1 MSNTLTTAE
10 PEQPMTATTPPS
22 SSRKYAMIAVKW
34 VVAIVLLVVMYW
46 MCGDNLAK
54 LKDRTIVW
62 NMFGIALGVRFLSLL
77 ATFTRWQLLV
87 RGIGVP
93 LSFRE
98 AFRLGMLGEA
108 CNGMGPGGVG
118 GDLVKVGLL
127 AKNHPSRTA
136 SILATAFLDRI
147 LGMWALFMLGAIASL
162 SPWSTKLGSELQWA
176 VWALWGG
183 SAAGLIGITLMFV
196 PAFTHSRLMHWVTT
210 WKFVGKIAKE
220 LMDSIQLYQGKPQI
234 VVGAAILG
242 LIGHFGFLSCFYF
255 CAESFHKGQVIPGFI
270 DHVVGLPLPEAI
282 GAAIPTPGGVGGLEA
297 AVAWFYQQYQRT
309 ILPESTPDQLSNA
322 FANGILTAV
331 GYRLTMY
338 LWGAVGVVY
347 YMSSRK
353 EIERA
358 VHSVE
363 S

>member
-1 MSNTLTTAE
+1 MSDSLASAE
-10 PEQPMTATTPPS
+10 THLPMTAETPPP
-22 SSRKYAMIAVKW
+22 SSRKYAIIALKW
-34 VVAIVLLVVMYW
+34 VVAIALLGVMYK
-46 MCGDNLAK
+46 MSGDNLAK

-62 NMFGIALGVRFLSLL
+62 SMFGVALGVRFLSLL

-108 CNGMGPGGVG
+108 CNGMGPGAVG
-118 GDLVKVGLL
+118 GDLVKVGML
-127 AKNHPSRTA
+127 AKDHPSRTA
-136 SILATAFLDRI
+136 SILATVFLDRI
-147 LGMWALFMLGAIASL
+147 LGMWALFMLGALASI
-162 SPWSTKLGSELQWA
+162 SPWGTKLGQELQWA
-176 VWALWGG
+176 VWALWVG
-183 SAAGLIGITLMFV
+183 SIAGLIGISLMFV
-196 PAFTHSRLMHWVTT
+196 PAFTHSRLMHWLTT
-210 WKFVGKIAKE
+210 WKFVGKIVTE
-220 LMDSIQLYQGKPQI
+220 LMDSIHLYQGKPQI

-255 CAESFHKGQVIPGFI
+255 CAESFHKGQIIPGFI

-282 GAAIPTPGGVGGLEA
+282 SAAIPTPGGVGGLEA
-297 AVAWFYQQYQRT
+297 AVAWFYPQYQRT
-309 ILPESTPDQLSNA
+309 ILPESTNEQLSNA

-338 LWGAVGVVY
+338 IWGAVGVVY
-347 YMSSRK
+347 YLSSRK
-353 EIERA
+353 EIEQA
-358 VHSVE
+358 VQSVE